1 MDPKFAT
8 SFAPY
13 TPPPDEPSALPP
25 QSTPAKIAGRASA
38 WLQPPAYTPA
48 TYANTPANT
57 VAGVNSHSYQAGGL
71 PTLGHGPGAGIT
83 GFGGGAGVREEE
95 GITNLWETR
104 FGWRVDVLSA
114 VAYLGGPVSG
124 VSLLLRGD
132 PFIEYGLLISQSLS

>member
-13 TPPPDEPSALPP
+13 TPPPDEQSDFPP
-25 QSTPAKIAGRASA
+25 QSTPAKVAARASA
-38 WLQPPAYTPA
+38 WLQAPSSTPA
-48 TYANTPANT
+48 TYANTTSNT
-57 VAGVNSHSYQAGGL
+57 VASANPHSYQAGGL
-71 PTLGHGPGAGIT
+71 PTLGHGSGAGIT
-83 GFGGGAGVREEE
+83 GFGGGAGAREEE

-124 VSLLLRGD
+124 VSLLLHDD
-132 PFIEYGLLISQSLS
+132 PFLNY

>member
-25 QSTPAKIAGRASA
+25 QSTPQSTPAKVAARASA
-38 WLQPPAYTPA
+38 WLQAPSSTPA
-48 TYANTPANT
+48 TYANSTPNRVASANP
-57 VAGVNSHSYQAGGL
+57 HSYQAGGL

-83 GFGGGAGVREEE
+83 GFGGGAGAREEE
-95 GITNLWETR
+95 GIANLWETR

-124 VSLLLRGD
+124 VSLLLHDD
-132 PFIEYGLLISQSLS
+132 PLVKY

>member
-25 QSTPAKIAGRASA
+25 QSTPAKVAGRASA
-38 WLQPPAYTPA
+38 WLQAPSSSPA
-48 TYANTPANT
+48 TYASNTP
-57 VAGVNSHSYQAGGL
+57 NSVHSYQAGGL

-83 GFGGGAGVREEE
+83 GFGGGAGAREEE

-124 VSLLLRGD
+124 VSLLLHDD
-132 PFIEYGLLISQSLS
+132 PYIKY